1 MSRDDLSVL
10 QQALN
15 NWPEPYTRPTGSVVS
30 DACRRTLDA
39 MPHLGT
45 EAAGWRDLAGL
56 IRQVLIIAKV
66 TYAGDPA
73 LAVPAV
79 TPWPTSS
86 DWDTMHCAVGQIV
99 GQRRTVRALDWA
111 PHGSEEDKGPAAELA
126 LEQVRATY
134 LDANPVYADLVV
146 ADPFWTSAHRF
157 DHYRGEPQ
165 RQAARAAV
173 LNDGGSLIVALPTG
187 RGKTAVAWSKALLS
201 DRGVTIVVV
210 PTVVLALDMER
221 RTSEEAQLRGEEL
234 SPLGRFA
241 YVGSLAPDVKKQ
253 LRDAVREGSQRLL
266 YTSPEALV
274 TGLAP
279 ALLACADAG
288 MLQQIVIDEA
298 HLVDQWGTDFRP
310 EFQTMPG
317 LIREAYGRA
326 PEGKKPSVLM
336 LSATLAQRPIDLLT
350 RLFAMGDDPVDV
362 VWGSEIRT
370 EPAYFL
376 NSHLDEATR
385 VADVLEAVSCLP
397 RPLILYTTTV
407 ADAEDW
413 VTRLHDAGLAR
424 VECVTGKSKDDDR
437 RTVMERWRG
446 YQTDGETVPTSL
458 DVVVGTSAFGLGLDM
473 PNVRTVVH
481 ACLPETIDRYYQ
493 EVGRGGRDG
502 RPSVAYLCTGPND
515 GRIAV
520 SLNDVSMIGDELG
533 WQRWRRLLQSGTKL
547 TALRYRV
554 RKSTLPPYLVEGYG
568 RSAQWNVRTLILMA
582 QAEII
587 RLRVPTFVA
596 EEDLTS
602 EAEEEAR
609 AAFFEQID
617 DFIEFELVNGTYQS
631 EQGWRA
637 ALGRVRDDV
646 RTAQGAALASLHT
659 LVKGEQCV
667 GRVIARHYRVRI
679 DGGSLGTSP
688 ACRGCPACRRAPETS
703 PGSHPL
709 EPCPSLPAPHAD
721 ADPMQSWRSGNAFLF
736 AWYDEGED
744 ISPLLLRFA
753 QRQVHVFWGAS
764 EKTTAKLQRAVAQS
778 PIIHDDP
785 HSMMPL
791 IHTYAGP
798 VVALLSAPEV
808 DMAVQDR
815 VRLGLPT
822 YIVGPKDTPDPTK
835 PGWMLRDTADSA
847 LAAASILKGL

>member
-1 MSRDDLSVL
+1 MSVL
-10 QQALN
+10 QQAMN
-15 NWPEPYTRPTGSVVS
+15 SWPEPYIRPVGSVVS
-30 DACRRTLDA
+30 DACSRTLDA
-39 MPHLGT
+39 LPHLGS
-45 EAAGWRDLAGL
+45 EAAGWRDVAGL

-66 TYAGDPA
+66 TYAGNPA
-73 LAVPAV
+73 LAVPAKN
-79 TPWPTSS
+79 PWPTSP
-86 DWDTMHCAVGQIV
+86 DWEAVHCTASQVVGERLI
-99 GQRRTVRALDWA
+99 VRALDWA
-111 PHGSEEDKGPAAELA
+111 PHMSNKDGGSAAELA
-126 LEQVRATY
+126 LAQVRAAY
-134 LDANPVYADLVV
+134 LDANPEYVDLVV
-146 ADPFWTSAHRF
+146 ADPFWTAAHRY

-173 LNDGGSLIVALPTG
+173 LNEGGSLIVALPTG

-221 RTSEEAQLRGEEL
+221 RTGEEAALRGEEL
-234 SPLGRFA
+234 SPHGRFA
-241 YVGSLAPDVKKQ
+241 YVGSLAPHVKKQ
-253 LRDAVREGSQRLL
+253 LRAAVREGTQRLL

-279 ALLACADAG
+279 AVLACADAG

-326 PEGKKPSVLM
+326 PAGKKPSILM
-336 LSATLAQRPIDLLT
+336 LSATLAQRPVDLLT
-350 RLFAMGDDPVDV
+350 RLFAVGDNPVDV

-370 EPAYFL
+370 EPTYFL
-376 NSHLDEATR
+376 NSHLDESAR
-385 VADVLEAVSCLP
+385 IADVLEAVSCLP

-407 ADAEDW
+407 ANAEDW
-413 VTRLHDAGLAR
+413 VTRLHEAGLAR
-424 VECVTGKSKDDDR
+424 VESVTGKSKDSDR

-446 YQTDGETVPTSL
+446 YRTDGETVPTTL

-515 GRIAV
+515 PRIAA

-533 WQRWRRLLQSGTKL
+533 WKRWRRLLQSGEKL
-547 TALRYRV
+547 TPLSYRV

-596 EEDLTS
+596 DEEMTP
-602 EAEEEAR
+602 EAQEEAR
-609 AAFFEQID
+609 TTFVEQIE

-631 EQGWRA
+631 EEGWRA
-637 ALGRVRDDV
+637 ALARVREDV
-646 RTAQGAALASLHT
+646 RTAQGAALASMLT
-659 LVKGEQCV
+659 LAKGEECV

-688 ACRGCPACRRAPETS
+688 ACRGCPSCRRAPETS
-703 PGSHPL
+703 PGTCPL
-709 EPCPSLPAPHAD
+709 EPCPSLPAPQAS
-721 ADPMQSWRSGNAFLF
+721 ADPMQSWRSGSAFLF

-744 ISPLLLRFA
+744 ISQLLLRFA
-753 QRQVHVFWGAS
+753 QRQMHVFWGAT
-764 EKTTAKLQRAVAQS
+764 ENTTAKLQRAVAHS

-785 HSMMPL
+785 DSLMPL
-791 IHTYAGP
+791 IHTYQGP
-798 VVALLSAPEV
+798 VVAVLSAPEV

-815 VRLGLPT
+815 IRLGLPT

-847 LAAASILKGL
+847 IAAASLLKGL

>member
-1 MSRDDLSVL
+1 MNLNLERIPALHNLVGRRGESGSGGRQLLCVCTTPRRTGDRRGRSIASCGPKGQPGHREVDRAEPGPDARGRLSRGPGIAGDRDRDQSGNRGGRVGSGATGEQRQLSSSYPHSLGKSMSRDDLSVL

-66 TYAGDPA
+66 TYAGNPA

-221 RTSEEAQLRGEEL
+221 RTSEEAQLRGENL

-326 PEGKKPSVLM
+326 PEAKKPSVLM

-424 VECVTGKSKDDDR
+424 VECVTG
-437 RTVMERWRG
+437 
-446 YQTDGETVPTSL
+446 Q
-458 DVVVGTSAFGLGLDM
+458 
-473 PNVRTVVH
+473 
-481 ACLPETIDRYYQ
+481 
-493 EVGRGGRDG
+493 
-502 RPSVAYLCTGPND
+502 
-515 GRIAV
+515 
-520 SLNDVSMIGDELG
+520 
-533 WQRWRRLLQSGTKL
+533 
-547 TALRYRV
+547 
-554 RKSTLPPYLVEGYG
+554 VEG
-568 RSAQWNVRTLILMA
+568 
-582 QAEII
+582 
-587 RLRVPTFVA
+587 
-596 EEDLTS
+596 
-602 EAEEEAR
+602 
-609 AAFFEQID
+609 
-617 DFIEFELVNGTYQS
+617 
-631 EQGWRA
+631 
-637 ALGRVRDDV
+637 
-646 RTAQGAALASLHT
+646 
-659 LVKGEQCV
+659 
-667 GRVIARHYRVRI
+667 
-679 DGGSLGTSP
+679 
-688 ACRGCPACRRAPETS
+688 
-703 PGSHPL
+703 
-709 EPCPSLPAPHAD
+709 
-721 ADPMQSWRSGNAFLF
+721 
-736 AWYDEGED
+736 
-744 ISPLLLRFA
+744 
-753 QRQVHVFWGAS
+753 
-764 EKTTAKLQRAVAQS
+764 
-778 PIIHDDP
+778 
-785 HSMMPL
+785 
-791 IHTYAGP
+791 
-798 VVALLSAPEV
+798 
-808 DMAVQDR
+808 
-815 VRLGLPT
+815 
-822 YIVGPKDTPDPTK
+822 
-835 PGWMLRDTADSA
+835 
-847 LAAASILKGL
+847 